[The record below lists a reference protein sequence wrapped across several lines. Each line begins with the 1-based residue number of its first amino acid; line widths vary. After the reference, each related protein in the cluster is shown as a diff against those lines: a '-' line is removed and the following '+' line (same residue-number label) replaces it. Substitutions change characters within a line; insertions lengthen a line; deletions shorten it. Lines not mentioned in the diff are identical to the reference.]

1 MKRFILGLVLLCLAA
16 AVLLLSDVGR
26 REKNAAPKG
35 RRIAIFQFG
44 DNPVM
49 DEAAGGVLEALR
61 KNGFV
66 PGKNLQI
73 DFFNAHG
80 SLVEADS
87 IARALVD
94 GRYDLVITLATP
106 ALQSFAGANRDGR
119 TPHLFT
125 VVTDPYQAGVGL
137 KRGDPSAR
145 PRHLTGVI
153 TAEPVRRLFELARQV
168 NPGLKRVGTLWNP
181 AEDCSRSTVAQ
192 ARAVCAELGIALREV
207 PVTTTTDVPEGIR
220 SLLSPPPDAVW
231 IGGDNTVFSALPAVT
246 SACAQARVPILAH
259 TPAHLADGLFLCLG
273 ADFYAS
279 GKITGALAA
288 RLLSGEEPSRE
299 PIVDAVPTQVGINLT
314 LSSSVG
320 SEWAIPASVSAAADV
335 ILDPTGLHRKA
346 PPLERVWNVHV
357 VSFNETGLSED
368 AILGLR
374 RGLPDTGLVE
384 GRDYR
389 LQLSCAQGSLENL
402 PGIFDAG
409 VSAGDDL
416 FLVVSNP
423 VLQVAMERAGDIPVV
438 FTAVLD
444 PKLFGAGRSDTD
456 HLPGFTGIYTI
467 GAYGEMLDFLRK
479 YFPSIRK
486 VGTLFSPAEVSSAFN
501 VTLTRKLCIE
511 RGMSFEAVPVSAP
524 SEIPE
529 AASALCA
536 RRVQAVMQIV
546 DNQVLG
552 GFAALSDA
560 ARRAGVPLVCFNRE
574 GVEKG
579 AALGF
584 CRDYVDAGR
593 QAAAVAA
600 RLMRGELPARVPF
613 TPMTSY
619 RVVVSTRNARAL
631 GFTLPDAIVKTA
643 DEVIP

>member
-1 MKRFILGLVLLCLAA
+1 MKRFVLGLFLLCLAA
-16 AVLLLSDVGR
+16 AALLLSDLGR
-26 REKNAAPKG
+26 RQTVSRGDK
-35 RRIAIFQFG
+35 RIAIFQFA

-49 DEAAGGVLEALR
+49 DEAIGGILDALR
-61 KNGFV
+61 QSGFAV
-66 PGKNLQI
+66 GKNLRV

-80 SLVEADS
+80 SLVEADAIS
-87 IARALVD
+87 RALAD

-106 ALQSFAGANRDGR
+106 ALQSFAGANRAGR

-125 VVTDPYQAGVGL
+125 VVTDPYSAGVGL
-137 KRGDPSAR
+137 KRGDPAAR

-153 TAEPVRRLFELARQV
+153 TAEPVRRLFLLARQV

-181 AEDCSRSTVAQ
+181 AEDCSRSTVVQ
-192 ARAVCAELGIALREV
+192 ARAVCAELGITLREV
-207 PVTTTTDVPEGIR
+207 PVTGTTDVPDAVR
-220 SLLSPPPDAVW
+220 SLLSPAPDAVW
-231 IGGDNTVFSALPAVT
+231 IGGDNTVFSALPAVIQ
-246 SACAQARVPILAH
+246 ACAQARVPILAH

-273 ADFYAS
+273 ADFYAG

-288 RLLSGEEPSRE
+288 RLLSGSDPSRE
-299 PIVDAVPTQVGINLT
+299 PVVEAVPTQVGVNLA
-314 LSSSVG
+314 LSASVG
-320 SEWAIPASVSAAADV
+320 PEWAIPGSVSAAADV
-335 ILDPTGLHRKA
+335 VLDGAGLHRRA
-346 PPLERVWNVHV
+346 PPLDTVWNVHV

-368 AILGLR
+368 AIRGLR
-374 RGLPDTGLVE
+374 LGLPDTGLVE

-409 VSAGDDL
+409 VAAGDEL

-423 VLQVAMERAGDIPVV
+423 VLQVAMERSGGVPVV

-456 HLPGFTGIYTI
+456 HLPGFTGIYTL

-479 YFPSIRK
+479 DYPSIRA

-501 VTLTRKLCIE
+501 VSLVRKLCLE
-511 RGMSFEAVPVSAP
+511 KGLRFEAVPVAAP

-529 AASALCA
+529 ASAALCE
-536 RRVQAVMQIV
+536 RGVQAVLQIV

-560 ARRAGVPLVCFNRE
+560 ARRTGVPLLCFNRE

-579 AALGF
+579 AVLGF

-600 RLMRGELPARVPF
+600 RVMRGELPARIPF
-613 TPMTSY
+613 TPMMSY
-619 RVVVSTRNARAL
+619 RVVVSPRNARAL
-631 GFTLPDAIVKTA
+631 GFTLPGDVVKNA